1 MPQEFKAI
9 ITIIIFQTEA
19 IKLIKAIFVLL
30 TNPESYSLYLEDS
43 CMYEKVTCR
52 KCPISFYLLDLCISF
67 YLLDSYLNW
76 SASLSQTKWTLSELK
91 CYFSQRAM
99 Q

>member
-1 MPQEFKAI
+1 MPQEFKVI

-19 IKLIKAIFVLL
+19 TKLIKAIFVLL

-43 CMYEKVTCR
+43 CMHEKVTCR
-52 KCPISFYLLDLCISF
+52 KCPVSYLLDLCIS

-91 CYFSQRAM
+91 CYFSQHAM